1 MPNLNDSNSSKE
13 NRHLLILSVVLIV
26 FSFFLVRLFNVQVIN
41 EEYSELAQQN
51 AVRRVNSYPPRGII
65 FDRKG
70 RKIVVNRPIYD
81 LMVVPNELPKPLD
94 TTELA
99 NLIRISPKELKGRL
113 LKATN
118 YSKFKPS
125 LLHAQI
131 RLEDFVN
138 VQERLH
144 DFSGIYAETRTVRT
158 YLYPNAAHLLGYVG
172 EVSPEIIAK
181 SNGEYQSGDYVGI
194 SGLEKTYENYL
205 KGKKGVQYRYV
216 DVHNREVGPYKE
228 GGFDSLPIPGEDL
241 HLGLDIELQVYAENL
256 MANKLGSVVA
266 IEPSTGEILAMVSA
280 PGYDPNLMVGNVR
293 SKNYKSLAKS
303 PLKPLFNRP
312 LQAMYP
318 PGSIV
323 KSLQALIG
331 QELGLIRPESRFP
344 CGGGYSI
351 GNHTVKCT
359 HTHGALNLEE
369 SIQQSCNPYYCY
381 VFKTMVDQNRGLKP
395 KEGYKVWYE
404 YMKKFNVGRKCEVD
418 LPNERNGILPSPEYY
433 DKIFGLNRWKSSS
446 IISLA
451 IGQGEFG
458 MTPLQM
464 AHTMAIFAN
473 KGDYHRPHLVRSI
486 GITGQKKMKYREQLH
501 IPIKPKNFLVV
512 QDAMQK
518 VVDQGTATTYG
529 KIDSI
534 IVCGK
539 TGTAQNPHGK
549 DHAVFVCFAPRK
561 NPRIAIAVLI
571 ENAGFGGVWAA
582 PVASLMIEK
591 YLLGGTRRPDL
602 EERILKARI
611 LPQGID
617 SLSVPKKISG

>member
-1 MPNLNDSNSSKE
+1 MPNLQDSNLGKE
-13 NRHLLILSVVLIV
+13 NRHLLILSVALII

-41 EEYSELAQQN
+41 DEYSELAQQN
-51 AVRRVNSYPPRGII
+51 AIRRVNSYPPRGII
-65 FDRKG
+65 FDRNG

-94 TTELA
+94 TFELA
-99 NLIRISPKELKGRL
+99 NLIRISPNELKHRL
-113 LKATN
+113 LKATA

-138 VQERLH
+138 IQERLH
-144 DFSGIYAETRTVRT
+144 DFNGIYAETRTNRT
-158 YLYPNAAHLLGYVG
+158 YLYPNAAHLLGYIG
-172 EVSPEIIAK
+172 EASPDLIAK
-181 SNGEYQSGDYVGI
+181 SNGEYRSGDYVGI

-205 KGKKGVQYRYV
+205 KGKRGVQYRYV
-216 DVHNREVGPYKE
+216 DVHNREVGQYKE
-228 GGFDSLPIPGEDL
+228 GAFDSLPIPGEDL
-241 HLGLDIELQVYAENL
+241 HLGLDIELQVYAEKL

-266 IEPSTGEILAMVSA
+266 IEPSTGEILALVSA
-280 PGYDPNLMVGNVR
+280 PGYDPNLMVGSLR
-293 SKNYKSLAKS
+293 GKNYKSLSKN

-331 QELGLIRPESRFP
+331 QELGLIRSETRFP

-351 GNHTVKCT
+351 GSHTVKCT

-381 VFKTMVDQNRGLKP
+381 VFKTMVDQNHGLKP
-395 KEGYKVWYE
+395 KEGYKIWYDF
-404 YMKKFNVGRKCEVD
+404 MRKFNVGRKCEID
-418 LPNERNGILPSPEYY
+418 LPNERNGILPSSEYY
-433 DKIFGLNRWKSSS
+433 DKVFGLNRWKSSS

-473 KGDYHRPHLVRSI
+473 KGDYYRPHLVRSI
-486 GITGQKKMKYREQLH
+486 GATGQKKMKYREQHH
-501 IPIKPKNFLVV
+501 IPVKAKSFLVV

-518 VVDQGTATTYG
+518 VVDQGTATAYG

-534 IVCGK
+534 VFCGK

-591 YLLGGTRRPDL
+591 YLLGGTKRPDL

-617 SLSVPKKISG
+617 SSAAPKKITG

>member
-1 MPNLNDSNSSKE
+1 MPNLNDTNSSKE

-113 LKATN
+113 LKATT

-131 RLEDFVN
+131 RFEDFVI

-172 EVSPEIIAK
+172 EVSPELIAK

-280 PGYDPNLMVGNVR
+280 PGYDPNLLVGNVR

-395 KEGYKVWYE
+395 KEGYKVWYD

-464 AHTMAIFAN
+464 AHTMAI
-473 KGDYHRPHLVRSI
+473 
-486 GITGQKKMKYREQLH
+486 
-501 IPIKPKNFLVV
+501 
-512 QDAMQK
+512 
-518 VVDQGTATTYG
+518 
-529 KIDSI
+529 
-534 IVCGK
+534 
-539 TGTAQNPHGK
+539 
-549 DHAVFVCFAPRK
+549 
-561 NPRIAIAVLI
+561 
-571 ENAGFGGVWAA
+571 
-582 PVASLMIEK
+582 
-591 YLLGGTRRPDL
+591 
-602 EERILKARI
+602 
-611 LPQGID
+611 
-617 SLSVPKKISG
+617 